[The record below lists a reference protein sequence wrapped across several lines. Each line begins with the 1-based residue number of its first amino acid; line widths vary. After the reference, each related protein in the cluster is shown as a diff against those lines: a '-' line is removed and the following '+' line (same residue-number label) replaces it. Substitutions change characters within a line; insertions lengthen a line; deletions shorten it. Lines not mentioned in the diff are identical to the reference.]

1 MWLHVEHRTSFT
13 YGDPV
18 TEAYTEL
25 RLKPLDG
32 GGQRC
37 SSFQLRTEPIGSPAR
52 AHRDH
57 YGNEVLRFDV
67 LEAHDRLVVTA
78 SADVYTPSVY
88 EEPPRALTL
97 SEEYD
102 FLMPTGYVPLDG
114 PLAALA
120 EGLPDGATA
129 ARARALMDVLRER
142 IVYERGAT
150 TVRTTADEVLQLGR
164 GVCQDFAHVFLGA
177 ARHAGIPARYVSG
190 YLYDAELDGGEAA
203 SHAWVDVW
211 TEEQGW
217 ISLDPTHGREQ
228 TDHYVRVAVGRDY
241 ADVPPTR
248 GVYRGTATEEL
259 AVDVAITSV

>member
-13 YGDPV
+13 YGGPV

-25 RLKPLDG
+25 RLKPLDA

-37 SSFQLRTEPIGSPAR
+37 SSFQLRTDPVGSPAR
-52 AHRDH
+52 SHLDH

-67 LEAHDRLVVTA
+67 LEAHDALVVTA
-78 SADVYTPSVY
+78 SADVYTPPSY
-88 EEPPRALTL
+88 AEPPRPLTL
-97 SEEYD
+97 NEEYD
-102 FLMPTGYVPLDG
+102 FLMATGYVPLDG
-114 PLAALA
+114 ELAALA
-120 EGLPDGATA
+120 ESLPEGPTA
-129 ARARALMDVLRER
+129 ARAHALVDVLRAR
-142 IVYERGAT
+142 LVYERGAT
-150 TVRTTADEVLQLGR
+150 TVRTTADEVLRLGR
-164 GVCQDFAHVFLGA
+164 GGCQDFAHVFLGA

-190 YLYDAELDGGEAA
+190 YLYDAELDGGDAA

-217 ISLDPTHGREQ
+217 ISFDPTHGREQ

-259 AVDVAITSV
+259 AVDVIISAV